1 MKFLDCTSG
10 HCLLKNPLQ
19 LMFVSVFTSR
29 NSENKRTN
37 SAQVRLHCVLLKKNS
52 FCIMNKIKLVWFYSW
67 CRNYFLSKNVI
78 FSYIL
83 KIFFYHVTLENIFRI
98 LNNFVYFQ
106 NIVVCNEPLTV
117 TLKWE
122 NVNYSKS
129 TYISK
134 LPHILQKKLGLL
146 QVCSLNKR
154 KC

>member
-1 MKFLDCTSG
+1 MHKWTLFIKKFFTSHVCFCFYVTEFRKQKNKFCTSEASL
-10 HCLLKNPLQ
+10 C
-19 LMFVSVFTSR
+19 FT
-29 NSENKRTN
+29 
-37 SAQVRLHCVLLKKNS
+37 QKNS
-52 FCIMNKIKLVWFYSW
+52 FCIMNKIKLVWFYSL

-83 KIFFYHVTLENIFRI
+83 KIFFYHVTLENVFKI

-146 QVCSLNKR
+146 QVCSLNRR